1 MLASSNGKSLML
13 EFMTVLDGHV
23 GMMPVLMGNDG
34 RYYSIVTGIE
44 ARITLS
50 KPRGS
55 DA

>member
-1 MLASSNGKSLML
+1 ML

-44 ARITLS
+44 VGLTLS
-50 KPRGS
+50 KPRDT